1 MNAVRL
7 TAFAVLIVVT
17 LVVTFFAA
25 RRTSTTTEY
34 LAAGRGISAAQN
46 GFAVAGDLMSAA
58 TFLGFTGL
66 IFLSGFDGWVLAI
79 AAAVAFLLVLLLF
92 AERMRNAG
100 QFTVAD
106 VLSYRLRARPVR
118 AMTASANLFIV
129 TIYLIAQLVGAGVL
143 IRALTGLAFTPAV
156 IITGA
161 AMLLYV
167 VFGGMLATTWVQ
179 IIKAALLM
187 AAGLALAVGV
197 LSQVGW
203 NPISLFDRAAAAH
216 PLGDA
221 YLAPG
226 GSHRT
231 PLNTVAAAV
240 AFVIGTA
247 ALPHILIRFFTVPD
261 AKTARASVGWAI
273 GLIGTFF
280 VLTSIIGYGARALLG
295 SAGEKPAGP
304 GANLAAPLLAQH
316 LGGGPD
322 AFGGQV
328 FMAFVGAVAF
338 ATILA
343 VVAGLVLSAS
353 GSASHD
359 LWSNVIRRGDA
370 TEREQ
375 KLVARL
381 SSAVI
386 GAIAVAVTLLAGP
399 NFNVAFLVGLA
410 LSVAASAN
418 FPALVLALSW
428 RGFTT
433 WGALAGIASGLVSSV
448 VLIVLSPAVWPGGA
462 AHAPF
467 PLDYPTLVSIPLG
480 FLGCVVGSK
489 LSRARE
495 DDTKFTELRV
505 RAATGLGAE

>member
-1 MNAVRL
+1 MIL
-7 TAFAVLIVVT
+7 
-17 LVVTFFAA
+17 
-25 RRTSTTTEY
+25 
-34 LAAGRGISAAQN
+34 
-46 GFAVAGDLMSAA
+46 
-58 TFLGFTGL
+58 
-66 IFLSGFDGWVLAI
+66 
-79 AAAVAFLLVLLLF
+79 
-92 AERMRNAG
+92 
-100 QFTVAD
+100 
-106 VLSYRLRARPVR
+106 
-118 AMTASANLFIV
+118 
-129 TIYLIAQLVGAGVL
+129 
-143 IRALTGLAFTPAV
+143 
-156 IITGA
+156 TGA

-179 IIKAALLM
+179 IMKAALLM
-187 AAGLALAVGV
+187 AAGLALAIGV

-304 GANLAAPLLAQH
+304 GANLAAPPLAQH

-328 FMAFVGAVAF
+328 FTAFVGAVAF

-359 LWSNVIRRGDA
+359 LWSNVIRRGGA

-399 NFNVAFLVGLA
+399 NINVAFLVGLA

-428 RGFTT
+428 RGTA
-433 WGALAGIASGLVSSV
+433 GALTGIASGLVSSV
-448 VLIVLSPAVWPGGA
+448 VLIVLIVLSPAVWPGGA

-495 DDTKFTELRV
+495 DDAKFTELRV
-505 RAATGLGAE
+505 RAATALGAE

>member
-1 MNAVRL
+1 M
-7 TAFAVLIVVT
+7 
-17 LVVTFFAA
+17 
-25 RRTSTTTEY
+25 RRSC
-34 LAAGRGISAAQN
+34 R
-46 GFAVAGDLMSAA
+46 
-58 TFLGFTGL
+58 
-66 IFLSGFDGWVLAI
+66 
-79 AAAVAFLLVLLLF
+79 
-92 AERMRNAG
+92 
-100 QFTVAD
+100 
-106 VLSYRLRARPVR
+106 
-118 AMTASANLFIV
+118 
-129 TIYLIAQLVGAGVL
+129 
-143 IRALTGLAFTPAV
+143 
-156 IITGA
+156 
-161 AMLLYV
+161 
-167 VFGGMLATTWVQ
+167 
-179 IIKAALLM
+179 
-187 AAGLALAVGV
+187 
-197 LSQVGW
+197 
-203 NPISLFDRAAAAH
+203 
-216 PLGDA
+216 
-221 YLAPG
+221 
-226 GSHRT
+226 
-231 PLNTVAAAV
+231 
-240 AFVIGTA
+240 
-247 ALPHILIRFFTVPD
+247 
-261 AKTARASVGWAI
+261 
-273 GLIGTFF
+273 
-280 VLTSIIGYGARALLG
+280 SIIGYGARALLG

-338 ATILA
+338 ATTLE

-359 LWSNVIRRGDA
+359 LWSNVIRRGGA

-381 SSAVI
+381 SSAVL
-386 GAIAVAVTLLAGP
+386 GAIAVAVTLVAGP

-433 WGALAGIASGLVSSV
+433 WGALTGIASGLVSSV